1 MGPTLGSG
9 THHGQWH
16 DGHIPSVSRH
26 LGGHVSGRDKIRMS
40 SEEIAAY
47 LDEQKVIQVAT
58 IGPNGRPHLAPLWYV
73 ARGNGPDGLP
83 VLGTW
88 TYGKSQKA
96 LNLRRLPQATVLVES
111 GDAYTAL
118 RGISMECDVELV
130 EDYAGTLEIGLAMAA
145 RYGSGGYG
153 EDQTATVAAFEQQA
167 AKRVGLLLHATRVA
181 TWDHGKIG

>member
-1 MGPTLGSG
+1 M
-9 THHGQWH
+9 
-16 DGHIPSVSRH
+16 
-26 LGGHVSGRDKIRMS
+26 SGRDKIRMGDA
-40 SEEIAAY
+40 EIAAY

-73 ARGNGPDGLP
+73 ARGNGPEGLP

-111 GDAYTAL
+111 GDSYAAL

-130 EDYAGTLEIGLAMAA
+130 EDRDGTLEIGLALAA
-145 RYGSGGYG
+145 RYGTEGYG
-153 EDQTATVAAFEQQA
+153 EDQAATVAVFEAQA
-167 AKRVGLLLHATRVA
+167 AKRVGVLLKATKVA